1 MGEERGGVGPTM
13 NERSAGDVAEK
24 SEKRKVSNSVG
35 EENLRGFDGDV
46 EQGI

>member
-24 SEKRKVSNSVG
+24 SEKRKVSKRKTTKRKGKRSKKK
-35 EENLRGFDGDV
+35 
-46 EQGI
+46 